1 MNKKRL
7 SKDTTM
13 KKSIFKKTIE
23 IVIFVVF
30 LFFLFTPLFSTII
43 WSVAL
48 VWYWP
53 HTLPQK
59 IGFDYWLQALGITKS
74 LTLGAVNVV
83 PAFLLSL
90 GIAII
95 VVIITMAIAI
105 PAGYALAKLK
115 IPALLKGM
123 ILILFLLPRAF
134 PQQPVFVNL
143 MLMFNKIGLTG
154 TVFGVILVHLVVGL
168 VFAVWITAS
177 TFSSIPPELEEA
189 ARSVGASRLKA
200 FLKVTLPLS
209 APGLVASAVFVF
221 LTSMDE
227 FTGTFFVGLPF
238 VTTLPM
244 TLYSASGSN
253 IQFASVTAL
262 LLLIPSI
269 LFMIVIQKFTIY
281 FLEVNYFYGNS

>member
-1 MNKKRL
+1 MNKSVFR
-7 SKDTTM
+7 
-13 KKSIFKKTIE
+13 KTIE
-23 IVIFVVF
+23 IIIFTVF
-30 LFFLFTPLFSTII
+30 IFFLFAPVLSLGI

-48 VWYWP
+48 RWYWP
-53 HTLPQK
+53 HTIPQK

-95 VVIITMAIAI
+95 VVLITMVIAI

-115 IPALLKGM
+115 IPALLKGI

-134 PQQPVFVNL
+134 PQQPVFLNL

-189 ARSVGASRLKA
+189 ARSVGATRLKA
-200 FLKVTLPLS
+200 FLKVTLPIS
-209 APGLVASAVFVF
+209 APGLIASAVFVF

-253 IQFASVTAL
+253 IQFASVIAI

-269 LFMIVIQKFTIY
+269 LFMILIQKF
-281 FLEVNYFYGNS
+281 LKAEHLGGMGG

>member
-1 MNKKRL
+1 MH
-7 SKDTTM
+7 
-13 KKSIFKKTIE
+13 KSGFRKTIE
-23 IVIFVVF
+23 IIIFSVF
-30 LFFLFTPLFSTII
+30 IFFLFAPLLSLGI

-48 VWYWP
+48 RWYWP

-59 IGFDYWLQALGITKS
+59 IGFDYWFQALGITKS

-115 IPALLKGM
+115 IPALLKGI

-143 MLMFNKIGLTG
+143 MLMFTKIGLTG
-154 TVFGVILVHLVVGL
+154 TVFGVILVHLVVSL
-168 VFAVWITAS
+168 VYAVWITTS

-189 ARSVGASRLKA
+189 ARSVGASRFRA
-200 FLKVTLPLS
+200 FLKVTLPIS
-209 APGLVASAVFVF
+209 APGLIASAVFVF

-253 IQFASVTAL
+253 IQFASVTAI

-269 LFMIVIQKFTIY
+269 LFMIVIQKF
-281 FLEVNYFYGNS
+281 LKAEHLGGMGG

>member
-1 MNKKRL
+1 
-7 SKDTTM
+7 M
-13 KKSIFKKTIE
+13 KKTIFRKTIE
-23 IVIFVVF
+23 IILFMVF
-30 LFFLFTPLFSTII
+30 IFFLFAPVLSLGI
-43 WSVAL
+43 WSIAL
-48 VWYWP
+48 RWYWP
-53 HTLPQK
+53 YTFPQK

-83 PAFLLSL
+83 PAFWLSL

-105 PAGYALAKLK
+105 PAGYALAKLR
-115 IPALLKGM
+115 IPIMLKGI

-134 PQQPVFVNL
+134 PQQPVFLNL
-143 MLMFNKIGLTG
+143 MLMFNKIGITG
-154 TVFGVILVHLVVGL
+154 TVLGVIFVHLVVGL

-177 TFSSIPPELEEA
+177 TFRSIPPELEEA
-189 ARSVGASRLKA
+189 ARSVGASRWKA
-200 FLKVTLPLS
+200 FFKITLPIS
-209 APGLVASAVFVF
+209 APGLIASAVFVF

-227 FTGTFFVGLPF
+227 FTGTFFIGLPF

-253 IQFASVTAL
+253 IQFASVIAI

-269 LFMIVIQKFTIY
+269 LFMVVIQKF
-281 FLEVNYFYGNS
+281 LKAEHMGGMGG

>member
-1 MNKKRL
+1 MQ
-7 SKDTTM
+7 
-13 KKSIFKKTIE
+13 KSVFRKTIE
-23 IVIFVVF
+23 IIIFTVF
-30 LFFLFTPLFSTII
+30 IFFLFAPVLSLGI

-48 VWYWP
+48 RWYWP

-95 VVIITMAIAI
+95 VVIITMVIAI

-115 IPALLKGM
+115 IPALLKGI

-134 PQQPVFVNL
+134 PQQPVFLNL

-189 ARSVGASRLKA
+189 ARSVGATRLKA
-200 FLKVTLPLS
+200 FLKVTLPIS
-209 APGLVASAVFVF
+209 APGLIASAVFVF

-253 IQFASVTAL
+253 IQFASVIAI

-269 LFMIVIQKFTIY
+269 LFMILIQKFLKAEHLGGIEVI
-281 FLEVNYFYGNS
+281 FLLSK

>member
-1 MNKKRL
+1 MNKKRVFE
-7 SKDTTM
+7 DIIM

-30 LFFLFTPLFSTII
+30 LFLLFTPLFSTII

-59 IGFDYWLQALGITKS
+59 VGFDYWLQALGITKS

-90 GIAII
+90 GIAMI
-95 VVIITMAIAI
+95 VVTITMAIAI

-154 TVFGVILVHLVVGL
+154 TVSGVILVHLVVGL

-269 LFMIVIQKFTIY
+269 LFMIVIQKF
-281 FLEVNYFYGNS
+281 LKAEHLGGMGG

>member
-1 MNKKRL
+1 MH
-7 SKDTTM
+7 
-13 KKSIFKKTIE
+13 KSGFRKTIE
-23 IVIFVVF
+23 IIIFSVF
-30 LFFLFTPLFSTII
+30 IFFLFAPLLSLGI

-48 VWYWP
+48 RWYWP
-53 HTLPQK
+53 NTLPQK
-59 IGFDYWLQALGITKS
+59 IGFDYWLQALGVTKS
-74 LTLGAVNVV
+74 LTLGAVNVI

-105 PAGYALAKLK
+105 PAGYSLAKLK
-115 IPALLKGM
+115 MPSLLKGM

-134 PQQPVFVNL
+134 PQQPVFINL

-189 ARSVGASRLKA
+189 ARSVGATRLKA
-200 FLKVTLPLS
+200 FFKVTLPIS
-209 APGLVASAVFVF
+209 TPGLIASAVFVF

-227 FTGTFFVGLPF
+227 FTGTFFVGIPF

-253 IQFASVTAL
+253 IQFASVIAI

-269 LFMIVIQKFTIY
+269 LFMIVIQKFLKAEHLGGI
-281 FLEVNYFYGNS
+281 GG

>member
-1 MNKKRL
+1 MQKNV
-7 SKDTTM
+7 
-13 KKSIFKKTIE
+13 FGKTIE
-23 IVIFVVF
+23 IIIFIIF
-30 LFFLFTPLFSTII
+30 IFFLFAPVLSLGI

-48 VWYWP
+48 RWYWP
-53 HTLPQK
+53 YTLPQK

-95 VVIITMAIAI
+95 VVVITMAISI

-115 IPALLKGM
+115 IPGFLKGI
-123 ILILFLLPRAF
+123 ILVLFLLPRAF
-134 PQQPVFVNL
+134 PQQPVFLNL

-154 TVFGVILVHLVVGL
+154 TVLGVIFVHLVVGL
-168 VFAVWITAS
+168 VYAVWITTS

-200 FLKVTLPLS
+200 FFRVTLPIS
-209 APGLVASAVFVF
+209 APGLIASAVFVF

-253 IQFASVTAL
+253 IQFASVTAI

-269 LFMIVIQKFTIY
+269 LFMVLIQKFLKAEHLGGI
-281 FLEVNYFYGNS
+281 GG

>member
-1 MNKKRL
+1 MNKKGVF
-7 SKDTTM
+7 KDIIM

-59 IGFDYWLQALGITKS
+59 VGFDYWLQALGITKS

-154 TVFGVILVHLVVGL
+154 TVSGVILVHLVVGL

-209 APGLVASAVFVF
+209 APGLIASAVFVF

-253 IQFASVTAL
+253 IQFASVTAI

-269 LFMIVIQKFTIY
+269 IFMIVIQKF
-281 FLEVNYFYGNS
+281 LKAEHLGGMGG

>member
-1 MNKKRL
+1 
-7 SKDTTM
+7 M

-59 IGFDYWLQALGITKS
+59 VGFDYWLQALGITKS

-90 GIAII
+90 GIAMI

-154 TVFGVILVHLVVGL
+154 TVSGVILVHLVVGL

-253 IQFASVTAL
+253 IQFASVTAI

-269 LFMIVIQKFTIY
+269 IFMIVIQKF
-281 FLEVNYFYGNS
+281 LKAEHLGGMGG

>member
-1 MNKKRL
+1 MQKSVLR
-7 SKDTTM
+7 
-13 KKSIFKKTIE
+13 KSIE
-23 IVIFVVF
+23 IIIFIVF
-30 LFFLFTPLFSTII
+30 IFFLFAPLLSLGI

-48 VWYWP
+48 RWYWP

-74 LTLGAVNVV
+74 LTLGAVNVI

-90 GIAII
+90 GIGII
-95 VVIITMAIAI
+95 VVIITMAIAT

-115 IPALLKGM
+115 IPALLKGI

-154 TVFGVILVHLVVGL
+154 TVIGVIFVHLVVSL
-168 VFAVWITAS
+168 VYAVWITAS

-200 FLKVTLPLS
+200 FLRITLPIS
-209 APGLVASAVFVF
+209 APGLIASAVFVF

-253 IQFASVTAL
+253 IQFASVTAI

-269 LFMIVIQKFTIY
+269 LFMVLIQR
-281 FLEVNYFYGNS
+281 FLKAEYLGGMGG

>member
-7 SKDTTM
+7 SKDTIM

-53 HTLPQK
+53 HTFSQK

-269 LFMIVIQKFTIY
+269 LFMIVIQKF
-281 FLEVNYFYGNS
+281 LKAEHLGGMGG

>member
-1 MNKKRL
+1 
-7 SKDTTM
+7 M

-59 IGFDYWLQALGITKS
+59 VGFDYWLQALGITKS

-115 IPALLKGM
+115 ISALLKGM

-154 TVFGVILVHLVVGL
+154 TVSGVILVHLVVGL

-209 APGLVASAVFVF
+209 APGLIASAVFVF

-253 IQFASVTAL
+253 IQFASVTAI

-269 LFMIVIQKFTIY
+269 IFMIVIQKF
-281 FLEVNYFYGNS
+281 LKAEHLGGMGG

>member
-1 MNKKRL
+1 MQ
-7 SKDTTM
+7 
-13 KKSIFKKTIE
+13 KSVFGKTIE
-23 IVIFVVF
+23 IIIFIVF
-30 LFFLFTPLFSTII
+30 IFFLFAPVLSLGI

-48 VWYWP
+48 RWYWP
-53 HTLPQK
+53 YTLPQK

-95 VVIITMAIAI
+95 VVVITMAISI

-115 IPALLKGM
+115 IPGFLKGI
-123 ILILFLLPRAF
+123 ILVLFLLPQAF
-134 PQQPVFVNL
+134 PQQPVFLNL

-154 TVFGVILVHLVVGL
+154 TVLGVIFVHLVVSL
-168 VFAVWITAS
+168 VFAVWITTS

-200 FLKVTLPLS
+200 FFRVTLPIS
-209 APGLVASAVFVF
+209 VPGLIASAVFVF

-253 IQFASVTAL
+253 IQFASVTAI

-269 LFMIVIQKFTIY
+269 LFMVLIQKFLKAEHLGGI
-281 FLEVNYFYGNS
+281 GG

>member
-1 MNKKRL
+1 MQ
-7 SKDTTM
+7 
-13 KKSIFKKTIE
+13 KSVFGKTIE
-23 IVIFVVF
+23 IIIFIVF
-30 LFFLFTPLFSTII
+30 IFFLFAPVLSLGI

-48 VWYWP
+48 RWYWP
-53 HTLPQK
+53 YTLPQK

-95 VVIITMAIAI
+95 VVVITMAISI

-115 IPALLKGM
+115 IPGFLKGI
-123 ILILFLLPRAF
+123 ILVLFLLPQAF
-134 PQQPVFVNL
+134 PQQPVFLNL

-154 TVFGVILVHLVVGL
+154 TVLGVIFVHLVVSL
-168 VFAVWITAS
+168 VYAVWITTS

-200 FLKVTLPLS
+200 FFRVTLPIS
-209 APGLVASAVFVF
+209 APGLIASAVFVF

-253 IQFASVTAL
+253 IQFASVTAI

-269 LFMIVIQKFTIY
+269 LFMVLIQKFLKAEYLGGI
-281 FLEVNYFYGNS
+281 GG

>member
-1 MNKKRL
+1 MQ
-7 SKDTTM
+7 
-13 KKSIFKKTIE
+13 KSVFRKTIE
-23 IVIFVVF
+23 IVIFAIF
-30 LFFLFTPLFSTII
+30 IFFLFAPLLSLGI

-48 VWYWP
+48 RWYWP
-53 HTLPQK
+53 HTLPQQ
-59 IGFDYWLQALGITKS
+59 IGFDYWLQALGVTKS
-74 LTLGAVNVV
+74 LTLGAVNVL
-83 PAFLLSL
+83 PAFWLSL

-105 PAGYALAKLK
+105 PAGYSLAKLK
-115 IPALLKGM
+115 IPALLKGT

-134 PQQPVFVNL
+134 PQQPVFLNL

-154 TVFGVILVHLVVGL
+154 TVLGVVFVHIVVGL
-168 VFAVWITAS
+168 VFAVWITTS

-189 ARSVGASRLKA
+189 ARSVGATRLKA
-200 FLKVTLPLS
+200 FFKVTLPIS
-209 APGLVASAVFVF
+209 TPGLIASAVFVF

-227 FTGTFFVGLPF
+227 FTGTFWVGLPF

-253 IQFASVTAL
+253 IQFASVIAI

-269 LFMIVIQKFTIY
+269 LFMIVIQKF
-281 FLEVNYFYGNS
+281 LKAEHLGGMGG

>member
-1 MNKKRL
+1 MQ
-7 SKDTTM
+7 
-13 KKSIFKKTIE
+13 KSVFGKTIE
-23 IVIFVVF
+23 IIIFIIF
-30 LFFLFTPLFSTII
+30 IFFLFAPVLSLGI

-48 VWYWP
+48 RWYWP
-53 HTLPQK
+53 YTLPQK

-95 VVIITMAIAI
+95 VVVITMAISI

-115 IPALLKGM
+115 IPGFLKGI
-123 ILILFLLPRAF
+123 ILVLFLLPRAF
-134 PQQPVFVNL
+134 PQQPVFLNL

-154 TVFGVILVHLVVGL
+154 TVLGVIFVHLVVGL
-168 VFAVWITAS
+168 VYAVWITTS

-200 FLKVTLPLS
+200 FFRVTFPIS
-209 APGLVASAVFVF
+209 APGLIASAVFVF

-253 IQFASVTAL
+253 IQFASVTAI

-269 LFMIVIQKFTIY
+269 LFMVLIQKFLKAEYLGGI
-281 FLEVNYFYGNS
+281 GG

>member
-1 MNKKRL
+1 
-7 SKDTTM
+7 M
-13 KKSIFKKTIE
+13 KKSVFRKTIE
-23 IVIFVVF
+23 IIIFTVF
-30 LFFLFTPLFSTII
+30 IFFLFAPVLSLGI

-48 VWYWP
+48 RWYWP

-59 IGFDYWLQALGITKS
+59 IGFNYWLQALGITKS

-90 GIAII
+90 GIAI
-95 VVIITMAIAI
+95 VVVAITMVIAI

-115 IPALLKGM
+115 IPTLLKGM

-134 PQQPVFVNL
+134 PQQPVFLNL

-154 TVFGVILVHLVVGL
+154 TVLGVIFVHIVVGL

-189 ARSVGASRLKA
+189 ARSVGATRLKA
-200 FLKVTLPLS
+200 FLKVTLPIS
-209 APGLVASAVFVF
+209 APGLIASAVFVF

-253 IQFASVTAL
+253 IQFASVIAI

-269 LFMIVIQKFTIY
+269 LFMILIQKF
-281 FLEVNYFYGNS
+281 LKAEHLGGMGG

>member
-1 MNKKRL
+1 MQ
-7 SKDTTM
+7 
-13 KKSIFKKTIE
+13 KSVFRKTIE
-23 IVIFVVF
+23 IIIFTVF
-30 LFFLFTPLFSTII
+30 IFFLFAPVLSLGI

-48 VWYWP
+48 RWYWP

-95 VVIITMAIAI
+95 VVIITMVIAI

-115 IPALLKGM
+115 IPALLKGI
-123 ILILFLLPRAF
+123 ILILFLLHRAF
-134 PQQPVFVNL
+134 PQQPVFLNL

-189 ARSVGASRLKA
+189 ARSVGATRLKA
-200 FLKVTLPLS
+200 FLKVTLPIS
-209 APGLVASAVFVF
+209 APGLIASAVFVF

-253 IQFASVTAL
+253 IQFASVIAI

-269 LFMIVIQKFTIY
+269 LFMILIQKF
-281 FLEVNYFYGNS
+281 LKAEHLGGMGG

>member
-1 MNKKRL
+1 MQ
-7 SKDTTM
+7 
-13 KKSIFKKTIE
+13 KSVFRKTIE
-23 IVIFVVF
+23 IIIFTVF
-30 LFFLFTPLFSTII
+30 IFFLFTPVLSLGI

-48 VWYWP
+48 RWYWP

-95 VVIITMAIAI
+95 VVIITMMIAI

-115 IPALLKGM
+115 IPALLKGI

-134 PQQPVFVNL
+134 PQQPVFLNL

-168 VFAVWITAS
+168 VFAVWITTS

-189 ARSVGASRLKA
+189 ARSVGATRLKA
-200 FLKVTLPLS
+200 FLKVTLPIS
-209 APGLVASAVFVF
+209 APGLIASAVFVF

-227 FTGTFFVGLPF
+227 FTR
-238 VTTLPM
+238 
-244 TLYSASGSN
+244 YC
-253 IQFASVTAL
+253 
-262 LLLIPSI
+262 
-269 LFMIVIQKFTIY
+269 
-281 FLEVNYFYGNS
+281 LEVKYFYGNS

>member
-1 MNKKRL
+1 MQ
-7 SKDTTM
+7 
-13 KKSIFKKTIE
+13 KSVFRKTIE
-23 IVIFVVF
+23 IIIFTVF
-30 LFFLFTPLFSTII
+30 IFFLFAPLLSLGI
-43 WSVAL
+43 WSLAL
-48 VWYWP
+48 RWYWP
-53 HTLPQK
+53 HTLPQE

-105 PAGYALAKLK
+105 PAGYSLAKLK
-115 IPALLKGM
+115 IPALLKGI

-134 PQQPVFVNL
+134 PQQPVFLNL

-154 TVFGVILVHLVVGL
+154 TVLGVIFVHIVVGL

-177 TFSSIPPELEEA
+177 TFSAIPPELEEA
-189 ARSVGASRLKA
+189 ARSVGATRLKA
-200 FLKVTLPLS
+200 FFKVTLPIS
-209 APGLVASAVFVF
+209 TPGLIASAVFVF

-253 IQFASVTAL
+253 IQFASVIAI

-269 LFMIVIQKFTIY
+269 LFMILIQKF
-281 FLEVNYFYGNS
+281 LKAEHLGGMGG

>member
-1 MNKKRL
+1 MQ
-7 SKDTTM
+7 
-13 KKSIFKKTIE
+13 KSSFRKTIE
-23 IVIFVVF
+23 IIIFSVF
-30 LFFLFTPLFSTII
+30 IFFLFAPLLSLGI

-48 VWYWP
+48 RWYWP
-53 HTLPQK
+53 HTLPQQ
-59 IGFDYWLQALGITKS
+59 IGFDYWLQALGVTKS
-74 LTLGAVNVV
+74 LTLGAVNVL
-83 PAFLLSL
+83 PAFWLSL

-105 PAGYALAKLK
+105 PAGYSLAKLK
-115 IPALLKGM
+115 IPALLKGT

-134 PQQPVFVNL
+134 PQQPVFLNL

-154 TVFGVILVHLVVGL
+154 TVLGVVFVHIVVGL
-168 VFAVWITAS
+168 VFAVWITTS

-189 ARSVGASRLKA
+189 ARSVGATRLKA
-200 FLKVTLPLS
+200 FFKVTLPIS
-209 APGLVASAVFVF
+209 TPGLIASAVFVF

-227 FTGTFFVGLPF
+227 FTGTFWVGLPF

-253 IQFASVTAL
+253 IQFASVIAI

-269 LFMIVIQKFTIY
+269 LFMIVIQKF
-281 FLEVNYFYGNS
+281 LKAEHLGGMGG

>member
-1 MNKKRL
+1 MNKKGL
-7 SKDTTM
+7 SKDTIM

-30 LFFLFTPLFSTII
+30 LFLLFTPLFSTFI

-59 IGFDYWLQALGITKS
+59 IGFDYWLQALGLAKS

-90 GIAII
+90 GIAVI
-95 VVIITMAIAI
+95 VVTITMALAI

-143 MLMFNKIGLTG
+143 MLLFNKIGLTG
-154 TVFGVILVHLVVGL
+154 TVSGVILVHLVVGL

-200 FLKVTLPLS
+200 FLKVTFPIS
-209 APGLVASAVFVF
+209 TPGLIASAVFVF

-253 IQFASVTAL
+253 IQFASVTAI

-269 LFMIVIQKFTIY
+269 IFMIVIQKF
-281 FLEVNYFYGNS
+281 LKAEHLGGMGG

>member
-1 MNKKRL
+1 MQ
-7 SKDTTM
+7 
-13 KKSIFKKTIE
+13 KSSARKTIE
-23 IVIFVVF
+23 IIIFTLF
-30 LFFLFTPLFSTII
+30 MFFLFAPLFSMGI

-48 VWYWP
+48 RWYWP
-53 HTLPQK
+53 NTFPQE
-59 IGFDYWLQALGITKS
+59 IGLDYWLQALGITKS
-74 LTLGAVNVV
+74 LTLGAVNVI

-90 GIAII
+90 AIAII

-105 PAGYALAKLK
+105 PAGYSLAKLR

-134 PQQPVFVNL
+134 PQQPVFINL

-200 FLKVTLPLS
+200 FFKVTLPIS
-209 APGLVASAVFVF
+209 TPGLIASAVFVF

-227 FTGTFFVGLPF
+227 FTGTFFVGIPF

-253 IQFASVTAL
+253 IQFASVIAI

-269 LFMIVIQKFTIY
+269 LFMIIIQKFLKAEHLGGI
-281 FLEVNYFYGNS
+281 GG

>member
-1 MNKKRL
+1 MNKKGVF
-7 SKDTTM
+7 KDIIM

-30 LFFLFTPLFSTII
+30 LFFLFTPLFSTLI

-59 IGFDYWLQALGITKS
+59 VGFDYWLQALGITKS

-95 VVIITMAIAI
+95 VVVITMTISI
-105 PAGYALAKLK
+105 PVGYALAKLK
-115 IPALLKGM
+115 IPGFLKGI
-123 ILILFLLPRAF
+123 ILVLFLLPRAF

-154 TVFGVILVHLVVGL
+154 TVLGVIFVHLVVGL

-200 FLKVTLPLS
+200 FFRVTLPIS
-209 APGLVASAVFVF
+209 TPGLIASAVFVF

-253 IQFASVTAL
+253 IQFASVTAI

-269 LFMIVIQKFTIY
+269 LFMVLIQKFLKAEYLGGI
-281 FLEVNYFYGNS
+281 GG

>member
-1 MNKKRL
+1 
-7 SKDTTM
+7 M
-13 KKSIFKKTIE
+13 KKSIFKRTIE
-23 IVIFVVF
+23 IIIFVVF
-30 LFFLFTPLFSTII
+30 LFFLFAPLFSTII

-48 VWYWP
+48 RWYWP
-53 HTLPQK
+53 HTFPQK

-74 LTLGAVNVV
+74 LTLGAVNVI

-90 GIAII
+90 GIGII

-143 MLMFNKIGLTG
+143 MLMFNRIGLTG

-168 VFAVWITAS
+168 VYAVWITAS

-200 FLKVTLPLS
+200 FFKVTLPIS
-209 APGLVASAVFVF
+209 TPGLIASAVFVF

-227 FTGTFFVGLPF
+227 FTGTFFVGIPF

-253 IQFASVTAL
+253 IQFASVTAI

-269 LFMIVIQKFTIY
+269 LFMILIQKFLKAEY
-281 FLEVNYFYGNS
+281 LGGMGG

>member
-1 MNKKRL
+1 MQKNV
-7 SKDTTM
+7 
-13 KKSIFKKTIE
+13 FGKTIE
-23 IVIFVVF
+23 IIIFIIF
-30 LFFLFTPLFSTII
+30 IFFLFAPVLSLGI

-48 VWYWP
+48 RWYWP
-53 HTLPQK
+53 YTLPQK

-95 VVIITMAIAI
+95 VVVITMTISI

-115 IPALLKGM
+115 IPGFLKGI
-123 ILILFLLPRAF
+123 ILVLFLLPRAF
-134 PQQPVFVNL
+134 PQQPVFLNL

-154 TVFGVILVHLVVGL
+154 TVLGVIFVHLVVGL
-168 VFAVWITAS
+168 VYAVWITTS

-200 FLKVTLPLS
+200 FFRVTLPIS
-209 APGLVASAVFVF
+209 VPGLIASAVFVF

-227 FTGTFFVGLPF
+227 FTGTFCVGLPF

-253 IQFASVTAL
+253 IQFASVTAI

-269 LFMIVIQKFTIY
+269 LFMVLIQKFLKAEHLGGI
-281 FLEVNYFYGNS
+281 GG

>member
-1 MNKKRL
+1 MQ
-7 SKDTTM
+7 
-13 KKSIFKKTIE
+13 KSVFGKTIE
-23 IVIFVVF
+23 IIIFIIF
-30 LFFLFTPLFSTII
+30 IFFLFAPVLSLGI

-48 VWYWP
+48 RWYWP
-53 HTLPQK
+53 YTLPQK

-95 VVIITMAIAI
+95 VVVITMAISI

-115 IPALLKGM
+115 IPGFLKGI
-123 ILILFLLPRAF
+123 ILALFLLPRAF

-154 TVFGVILVHLVVGL
+154 TVLGVIFVHLVVGL

-200 FLKVTLPLS
+200 FFRVTLPIS
-209 APGLVASAVFVF
+209 TPGLIASAVFVF

-253 IQFASVTAL
+253 IQFASVTAI

-269 LFMIVIQKFTIY
+269 LFMVLIQKFLKAEYLGGI
-281 FLEVNYFYGNS
+281 GG

>member
-1 MNKKRL
+1 MNKKGVF
-7 SKDTTM
+7 KDIIM

-30 LFFLFTPLFSTII
+30 LFFLFTPLFSTLI

-59 IGFDYWLQALGITKS
+59 VGFDYWLQALGITKS

-95 VVIITMAIAI
+95 VVVITMAISI

-115 IPALLKGM
+115 IPGFLKGI
-123 ILILFLLPRAF
+123 ILALFLLPRAF

-154 TVFGVILVHLVVGL
+154 TVLGVIFVHLVVGL

-200 FLKVTLPLS
+200 FFRVTLPIS
-209 APGLVASAVFVF
+209 TPGLIASAVFVF

-253 IQFASVTAL
+253 IQFASVTAI

-269 LFMIVIQKFTIY
+269 LFMVLIQKFLKAEYLGGI
-281 FLEVNYFYGNS
+281 GG